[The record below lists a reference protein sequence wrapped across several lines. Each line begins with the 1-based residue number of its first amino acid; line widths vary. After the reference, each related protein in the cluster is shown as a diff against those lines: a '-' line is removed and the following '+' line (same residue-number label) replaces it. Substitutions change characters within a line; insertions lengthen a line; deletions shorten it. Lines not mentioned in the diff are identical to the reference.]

1 MEMVKWNKR
10 YNSLDV
16 NPRTTKRIGD
26 KNMDTIKI
34 NLQEQCLWYFWY
46 NILSSR
52 FPFASKSWVVN
63 EVNKIVYK
71 K

>member
-1 MEMVKWNKR
+1 
-10 YNSLDV
+10 
-16 NPRTTKRIGD
+16 
-26 KNMDTIKI
+26 MDTIKI